1 MRWIGSSRGIV
12 IVALVGIIAG
22 GGLLVGGA
30 DVAVADTENDNP
42 PALEI
47 GQTTTGNIFLA
58 DEQPRVTVE
67 TDAPSVEWTVHDHR
81 GRLLDNGTTPVDGEV
96 TLEPS
101 LNEVGH
107 YTLQVRTAGDGQPAT
122 AQTTLAVLPADD
134 FDNDDPFFGMSTQF
148 NAGWDHELMDV
159 MASAGVASVREDSGW
174 SRIERSRGAYD
185 FSPSDEYMTA
195 LQDHGFDR
203 LYILAYG
210 NDLYDSENSGYF
222 TIPYTEAY
230 RQAFG
235 NFSTAAVDHYG
246 DVGVVEIWNEPNL
259 DTFARGP
266 TGTDPGAYAELL
278 AATYPAIQGS
288 RENVTVLG
296 GAAAANYSGEGVRP
310 FDARWWRGLLEA
322 DGAEY
327 MDAMSI
333 HLYRDEPTGFA
344 RDLSDL
350 REMTRDH
357 TDGQALP
364 IWVTEL
370 GWPATPTSPGGEQ
383 TADQARHLVQSHAR
397 LGAAG
402 VERLYWYTFRDPT
415 FADGDT
421 PQTAEARYLGGLVR
435 GPDNPRGA
443 NTPRPGLVAYATMTR
458 QLSGAE
464 FVENASTPV
473 QQYIFADGDDR
484 TQVLWA
490 DERTDVTVHT
500 GEPVTVTGML
510 GEQTRLEPRD
520 GEVYLTVGPDPIY
533 LGGNVSDITAGAP
546 VSVTGPVESNGQAPH
561 ITVTAD
567 DLGDSVTHRIG
578 GETTTVDG
586 ETAGSIPVP
595 SSHRDRAGIAV
606 DIVSVDGAPVAR
618 LETPVGAPT
627 ARLGEPGEFA
637 GLTVETSNPGEGWF
651 SEANDV
657 GTAHSAFNATTRD
670 GRQCWRSDI
679 TAGGPGNSLHLD
691 IPHGHLDAGED
702 RLVSVSYYDG
712 TGGEIGIQYDGTE
725 TDTAWGGSVALDG
738 TDQWRT
744 HTFTLSSAE
753 LRDGLGP
760 GHDVR
765 LVFDGGNGDV
775 CVGSITVGSEA
786 APPLPASTGSAS
798 DASVATTSDGPT
810 TPTATPTTD
819 PTGSD
824 ITTTT
829 PGTAGSDASPS
840 PTGPDVTSTAGPGF
854 GSVMAFVALLAT
866 GHVVWRSE

>member
-107 YTLQVRTAGDGQPAT
+107 YTLRVRTARDGQPAT

-148 NAGWDHELMDV
+148 DAGWDHELMDV
-159 MASAGVASVREDSGW
+159 MANAGVTTVREDSGW
-174 SRIERSRGAYD
+174 ARIERTRGVYD

-195 LQDHGFDR
+195 LQEHGFDR

-210 NDLYDSENSGYF
+210 NDRYDPDDNGYF

-235 NFSTAAVDHYG
+235 NFSAAAVDHYD
-246 DVGVVEIWNEPNL
+246 DVDVVEVWNEPNL

-266 TGTDPGAYAELL
+266 TGTDPGAYAALL
-278 AATYPAIQGS
+278 EATYPAVHG
-288 RENVTVLG
+288 RRDDVTVLG
-296 GAAAANYSGEGVRP
+296 GAASANYSGEGVRP
-310 FDARWWRGLLEA
+310 FDAWWWQGLLDA
-322 DGAEY
+322 GGAEH

-383 TADQARHLVQSHAR
+383 TADQARHLVQSHVR

-402 VERLYWYTFRDPT
+402 VERFYWYTFRDTT
-415 FADGDT
+415 FGDVSN
-421 PQTAEARYLGGLVR
+421 PQIVEANALGGLVR
-435 GPDNPRGA
+435 APDNPRGA
-443 NTPRPGLVAYATMTR
+443 HTPRPGLVAYATVTR

-464 FVENASTPV
+464 FLNNASTPV
-473 QQYIFADGDDR
+473 EQYVFADGDDR
-484 TQVLWA
+484 TRVLWA
-490 DERTDVTVHT
+490 NERTDVTVQT
-500 GEPVTVTGML
+500 DEAVTVTGML
-510 GEQTRLEPRD
+510 GDQTQLTPHD
-520 GEVYLTVGPDPIY
+520 SEVYLTVGPDPIY
-533 LGGNVSDITAGAP
+533 LDGNVSGIGAGAP
-546 VSVTGPVESNGQAPH
+546 VSVSGS
-561 ITVTAD
+561 VTSTDENAEISVSSDLD
-567 DLGDSVTHRIG
+567 DATTHRIA
-578 GETTTVDG
+578 GETTALDG
-586 ETAGSIPVP
+586 GAKGSMLVP
-595 SSHRDRAGIAV
+595 PSHRDRAGTAV
-606 DIVSVDGAPVAR
+606 DVVSVDGTPVAR
-618 LETPVGAPT
+618 LETPVGTPT
-627 ARLGEPGEFA
+627 ARFGEQSDFS
-637 GLTVETSNPGEGWF
+637 GLTVETLNPDDGWF

-657 GTAHSAFNATTRD
+657 GTAHSAFETTTRD

-679 TAGGPGNSLHLD
+679 TAGPPGNSLHLD
-691 IPHGHLDAGED
+691 IPYGHLDAGDD
-702 RLVSVSYYDG
+702 RQVSVSYYDG
-712 TGGEIGIQYDGTE
+712 TDGEIGLQYDGTE
-725 TDTAWGGSVALDG
+725 TDTAWGGSVALEG
-738 TDQWRT
+738 TGQWRT
-744 HTFTLSSAE
+744 HTFDLPSAA

-775 CVGSITVGSEA
+775 CIGSITIGSEA
-786 APPLPASTGSAS
+786 APPLPASTGSTS

-810 TPTATPTTD
+810 NPTATPTTE
-819 PTGSD
+819 PAASD
-824 ITTTT
+824 ITTST
-829 PGTAGSDASPS
+829 PGTAGSDAPPS
-840 PTGPDVTSTAGPGF
+840 PTGPNTTTTSGPGF
-854 GSVMAFVALLAT
+854 SFITTLVALLAT